1 MKSLSPLPHVACW
14 LLPFAC
20 VAFTAG
26 CSSDTPDPGNSSA
39 GSGGNTGGTPANAAG
54 TANGNG
60 AAGSGPNGAEPQ
72 GSVVV
77 SLNPPVG
84 DSAGYSTLI
93 GRFFAGPTPDPF
105 PLKLDSKSDGCEL
118 LVPLLPFCSEAC
130 TPDVCTANDVCTPY
144 PEPLGVGPIAVIGL
158 GAELSLMPATSMVVY
173 QSPSLAY
180 PPCAEG
186 SKVKATS
193 ASFALEAECLA
204 PLELTGPDPLPVKA
218 GQVVHVTWQA
228 AAAGSKSRIRIG
240 LDVSHHGGKK
250 GQIDCEVPDTGSFDI
265 PEPLVTKLLGLGLAG
280 YPTINVNRVSVGVD
294 TAHPDVSLLLS
305 SAITRAVDTGVMSCQ
320 DDAECPDGKTCAMV
334 GICE

>member
-1 MKSLSPLPHVACW
+1 MKSLDLLPHVAGW
-14 LLPFAC
+14 LLPLAC
-20 VAFTAG
+20 LAFEAG
-26 CSSDTPDPGNSSA
+26 CSSDKPDASNSSA
-39 GSGGNTGGTPANAAG
+39 GSGSGGTPPVGAAG
-54 TANGNG
+54 TGSG
-60 AAGSGPNGAEPQ
+60 AAGSAATGTEPQ

-105 PLKLDSKSDGCEL
+105 PLKLDSKADGCEL
-118 LVPLLPFCSEAC
+118 LVPNLPFCSEAC

-144 PEPLGVGPIAVIGL
+144 PQPLGVGTITVSGL
-158 GAELSLMPATSMVVY
+158 GDELSLMPASTMVVY

-180 PPCAEG
+180 PPCTEG
-186 SKVKATS
+186 SKVKAS
-193 ASFALEAECLA
+193 ADSFTLEADCLG
-204 PLELTGPDPLPVKA
+204 PLELTGPDPLPVKT
-218 GQVVHVTWQA
+218 GEVVHVTWVA
-228 AAAGSKSRIRIG
+228 APAGSKSRIRIG

-280 YPTINVNRVSVGVD
+280 YPTINVNRVSVGLD
-294 TAHPDVSLLLS
+294 AAHPDVSLLLS
-305 SAITRAVDTGVMSCQ
+305 AAITRAVDTGVISCQ
-320 DDAECPDGKTCAMV
+320 DDAECPDDKTCQKV

>member
-1 MKSLSPLPHVACW
+1 MKSLAPLPQLAGW
-14 LLPFAC
+14 LLPLAC
-20 VAFTAG
+20 LAFQPA
-26 CSSDTPDPGNSSA
+26 CSSDTPDTSNSSA
-39 GSGGNTGGTPANAAG
+39 GTGSNTGGTAANAAG
-54 TANGNG
+54 TANG
-60 AAGSGPNGAEPQ
+60 AAGSAPTGAEPQ

-77 SLNPPVG
+77 SLNPPVD
-84 DSAGYSTLI
+84 DSPGYSTLI

-105 PLKLDSKSDGCEL
+105 PLKLDSKVDGCEL

-144 PEPLGVGPIAVIGL
+144 PEPLAVGPITVSGL

-180 PPCAEG
+180 PPCAKG
-186 SKVKATS
+186 STVKASS
-193 ASFALEAECLA
+193 ASFTLEAECLA
-204 PLELTGPDPLPVKA
+204 PLELTGLDPLPVKS
-218 GQVVHVTWQA
+218 GEVVHVTWEA
-228 AAAGSKSRIRIG
+228 APANSKSRIRIG

-250 GQIDCEVPDTGSFDI
+250 GQIDCDVPDTGSFDI

-280 YPTINVNRVSVGVD
+280 YPTINVNRVSLGQD
-294 TAHPDVSLLLS
+294 AAHPDVSLLLS

-320 DDAECPDGKTCAMV
+320 DDAECPDDKTCSMV